1 MKLPLDGQLAM
12 LALHTNTIKRAAAG
26 GALSTEAVEAL
37 GHFVNIVGH
46 LFNEADRAYVVDGLS
61 TGTYTISQVMELL
74 EAFKD
79 GGEGSSA
86 KPAKAVRRTR

>member
-12 LALHTNTIKRAAAG
+12 LAFHANMIKKAASG
-26 GALSTEAVEAL
+26 GALSTEAMESL
-37 GHFVNIVGH
+37 GHFVNIIGH

-61 TGTYTISQVMELL
+61 TGEWSISEVMGKL
-74 EAFKD
+74 EAFRD